1 MADHSQRG
9 TILHRISS
17 ALRRQDWTAV
27 VVEIAI
33 VFVGVLLGT
42 QVSNWNDTRKE
53 QAEVAALLERLKP
66 ELRQGMIEGPAF
78 AGYFASRS
86 ALGEKAERLLM
97 EGGDDFGL
105 VTSARLSGSYAW
117 VVDFDRDTYVMKL
130 GADTMSRIPSGTLR
144 NALADLIELN
154 NDPYVRYSYL
164 DTDFRRLVLRLYP
177 AGIGVKIARDCNL
190 VGVDDP
196 TISQLRSVSTTECAS
211 DLPPG
216 RLRGR
221 QPRGPGRDGRADLR
235 HVGALTTAGQVIKT
249 DKRCQGQCLFSDP
262 FGVHSMLLADIQ
274 QLDLEHQ

>member
-27 VVEIAI
+27 AVEIAI

-66 ELRQGMIEGPAF
+66 ELRQGVIEGPVF

-86 ALGEKAERLLM
+86 ALGEKAESLLM

-105 VTSARLSGSYAW
+105 VTSARLTGSYAR

-130 GADTMSRIPSGTLR
+130 GADTMSRIPSGSLR
-144 NALADLIELN
+144 NALAELIELK

-190 VGVDDP
+190 VGIDDP
-196 TISQLRSVSTTECAS
+196 TITQLRSVSTTECTS
-211 DLPPG
+211 DLPPAEVA
-216 RLRGR
+216 RLAAAL
-221 QPRGPGRDGRADLR
+221 RADPTALGLLR
-235 HVGALTTAGQVIKT
+235 DHLNRLQTARMRIDDFENANRAV
-249 DKRCQGQCLFSDP
+249 
-262 FGVHSMLLADIQ
+262 LAAMDERISATSGR
-274 QLDLEHQ
+274 